1 MKWVVLW
8 VVFWV
13 GRAIFEI
20 LVSFDGLMLLLL
32 FVVFE
37 YWKKSIDD
45 SLSTSSVGREVVSCL
60 SSEVTLLML
69 LFVLLGGY
77 CVICCAFFA

>member
-20 LVSFDGLMLLLL
+20 LVSFDGLMLLL

-45 SLSTSSVGREVVSCL
+45 SLSKYKFSWSRGRQ
-60 SSEVTLLML
+60 
-69 LFVLLGGY
+69 LFELGGNVAN
-77 CVICCAFFA
+77 VI